1 VATKFENK
9 KILKID
15 NSIEK
20 FSIKS
25 SLTIREAIQE
35 FSKSKGL
42 PLIVINNQ
50 NELVG
55 TLSNGDIRR
64 FLSKEESSIEENIDK
79 ALNPNPHYVF
89 STDDKSIIEL
99 ELSKEETRIV
109 PVIEKDRKISSVAYL
124 AEISYKLKNKN
135 ITYKTNSIY
144 LIAEI
149 GVNHNGSLS
158 EAYKLVDEASSSG
171 FDAIKLQFRSNNT
184 YGNLYN
190 NNDIDLGTEYIINE
204 LERTNLSYKDE
215 QKICKY
221 IKSKGIDFI
230 GTPFDEEALIRLV
243 SYKPD
248 LIKIASCDL
257 TNFLLLE
264 KCIKTKIPLILST
277 GMSNETEIIQTN
289 RYLEKF
295 SSNFAFLHCN
305 STYPTPIE
313 DVQLKYIHRLRE
325 ITQKIV
331 GYSSHDGNPIIP
343 LAAIAAGAQIIEI
356 HITSNRYDKGTDHI
370 ASLESIELKSFVNS
384 AKLIS
389 QSLGVNKPR
398 IPSQGEL
405 INKISLGKSLC
416 YNKDLIK
423 DTIINPEKDFTLRSP
438 GEGIPA
444 AKKNQFNNL
453 KLKKDV
459 KTFDQITY
467 NDFQE
472 NKHTNYKQIRLDS
485 TIKNSLKSIKWG
497 VPVRYRD
504 IQKMK
509 EIFDPPLFE
518 IHLSSKDLV
527 YPITTLDKEIFK
539 NKELII
545 HAIEQYHD
553 GFILDLAS
561 DEESIINQ
569 SFKRLTLLNNHCKQ
583 IRKVFNF
590 NKEIKL
596 VLNCGG
602 YSVNS
607 FLSKE
612 KVLKKENLLIKNLN
626 KSKKILNE
634 FTIIPQ
640 TMPPYPWHQGGRSF
654 HNLLRSTESLFNMSE
669 NTDLEICLDFSHTY
683 MECRYHKIS
692 FNNEIE
698 KLLKISSH
706 LHISDSSS
714 TSNEGL
720 NIDEG
725 NIDFEYVF
733 KLLKDKNKFKKEFSL
748 IPEVWQGHLN
758 NGEGFKLAIN
768 RIGNY
773 MKKSI

>member
-1 VATKFENK
+1 MTNNFENK

-20 FSIKS
+20 FSIKNS
-25 SLTIREAIQE
+25 YTIRDAIQA

-42 PLIVINNQ
+42 PLIVTNSR
-50 NELVG
+50 NELIG
-55 TLSNGDIRR
+55 TLSNGDIRK
-64 FLSKEESSIEENIDK
+64 FLSKKEATLEESIDK
-79 ALNPNPHYVF
+79 SLNPNPHYVF
-89 STDDKSIIEL
+89 SSDDKSIIEL
-99 ELSKEETRIV
+99 ELSKEETRIL
-109 PVIEKDRKISSVAYL
+109 PIIEKDRKLISVAYL
-124 AEISYKLKNKN
+124 AEINFKLKERN
-135 ITYKTNSIY
+135 ITYKSDSIY
-144 LIAEI
+144 MIAEI
-149 GVNHNGSLS
+149 GVNHNGSIL
-158 EAYKLVDEASSSG
+158 EGYKLVDEAFNAG

-184 YGNLYN
+184 YGNFYN
-190 NNDIDLGTEYIINE
+190 NYDIDLGTEYIINE
-204 LERTNLSYKDE
+204 LERTNLNYADE
-215 QKICKY
+215 QKLCDY

-230 GTPFDEEALIRLV
+230 GTPFDDEALIRLK
-243 SYKPD
+243 SFKPD

-264 KCIKTKIPLILST
+264 KCVKTEIPLILST

-313 DVQLKYIHRLRE
+313 DVQLKYINRLRE
-325 ITQKIV
+325 ITQKII
-331 GYSSHDGNPIIP
+331 GYSSHDGNQIIP

-356 HITSNRYDKGTDHI
+356 HITSNKYAKGTDHM
-370 ASLESIELKSFVNS
+370 ASLELSELKAFIQS
-384 AKLIS
+384 ARLIS
-389 QSLGVNKPR
+389 QSLGVSKPR

-416 YNKDLIK
+416 YKKNLTKDHIV
-423 DTIINPEKDFTLRSP
+423 NPEKDFTLRSP

-444 AKKNQFNNL
+444 IKKNEFNNL
-453 KLKKDV
+453 TLKKDV
-459 KTFDQITY
+459 KIFDQIKY
-467 NDFQE
+467 NDFKE
-472 NKHTNYKQIRLDS
+472 NNYTEIKLDP
-485 TIKNSLKSIKWG
+485 SIKRSLESVRWG

-504 IQKMK
+504 IEKMND
-509 EIFDPPLFE
+509 IFDPPLFE
-518 IHLSSKDLV
+518 IHLSSKDLI
-527 YPITTLDKEIFK
+527 YPIKNIDRNILKE
-539 NKELII
+539 KELII

-553 GFILDLAS
+553 GFILDLVS
-561 DEESIINQ
+561 DEQSIIDE
-569 SFKRLTLLNNHCKQ
+569 SFKRLRLLNEHCKK
-583 IRKVFNF
+583 IKEIFNF

-612 KVLKKENLLIKNLN
+612 KVIKKENLLINNLN
-626 KSKKILNE
+626 KIKKILGE

-654 HNLLRSTESLFNMSE
+654 HNLLRSTESLLKMSKDTE
-669 NTDLEICLDFSHTY
+669 LQICLDFSHTY
-683 MECRYHKIS
+683 MECRYQKIS
-692 FNNEIE
+692 FNNEVK
-698 KLLKISSH
+698 KLLMISSH

-725 NIDFEYVF
+725 NIDFEYIF
-733 KLLKDKNKFKKEFSL
+733 KLIKDKETFKKEFSF

-758 NGEGFKLAIN
+758 NAEGFKLAIN

-773 MKKSI
+773 MKKEF